1 MFSFSFWLKNLQTV
15 NQLIPPSGST
25 DWLLSSGEFTC
36 WFTCS
41 QILTKLYLN
50 SEAADSEHIHTLCL
64 FLLQAHKP
72 HRREW
77 TDSPLSESHPG
88 GKTPERTWTSSHLRF
103 TWKSDLNMY
112 TCLPVSCDL
121 SSRSYKMCHYYILPV
136 SCDWSCDS
144 PVDLIC
150 ILYTVFYYLYD
161 FTCRSASK
169 YFMSYLCHVT

>member
-1 MFSFSFWLKNLQTV
+1 MFDCTTEWAETKTKIYVFPFSFWLKNLQMV
-15 NQLIPPSGST
+15 NQLIPLSGST

-50 SEAADSEHIHTLCL
+50 SETADSEHIHTVCL

-88 GKTPERTWTSSHLRF
+88 GKTPEHTWTYFISPEFYLEECFEDVHKFYLCHV
-103 TWKSDLNMY
+103 
-112 TCLPVSCDL
+112 TC
-121 SSRSYKMCHYYILPV
+121 
-136 SCDWSCDS
+136 
-144 PVDLIC
+144 PVDLTRYVIT
-150 ILYTVFYYLYD
+150 I
-161 FTCRSASK
+161 
-169 YFMSYLCHVT
+169 SYLCHVTGHVTHL